1 MGLCRRDLVNIK
13 RNNKKSKKENIS
25 LETISDEV
33 KDDEISID
41 QELNNNRGLS
51 DYRQFVG
58 AKVREIADLL
68 RKVRDNYP
76 QLGEELAEPLLKCGE
91 LMENRSEIS
100 QNSFLN
106 LD

>member
-1 MGLCRRDLVNIK
+1 MNIK

>member
-1 MGLCRRDLVNIK
+1 V
-13 RNNKKSKKENIS
+13 S

-33 KDDEISID
+33 KEDEISID
-41 QELNNNRGLS
+41 QELKNNVGFS
-51 DYRQFVG
+51 EYRQFVG

-76 QLGEELAEPLLKCGE
+76 QIGEELAEPLLKCGE